1 MVKIIKDLSFEEPF
15 LDLSQFKGQKIEIT
29 VLEIHDLSSRISSD
43 QVQIE
48 DKKKTFEI
56 WSEKHKSNSEKELE
70 SFRELGYENF
80 LNNDYPNDSIYDN
93 YPLNKIK
100 QK

>member
-48 DKKKTFEI
+48 DKKKLLRFGVKNI
-56 WSEKHKSNSEKELE
+56 NLIPKKNWNLLE
-70 SFRELGYENF
+70 NL
-80 LNNDYPNDSIYDN
+80 DT
-93 YPLNKIK
+93 KIF
-100 QK
+100 